1 MAWLRP
7 ARASRLIGAI
17 LLGVLSFLLPTCNAA
32 QTEAASGAA
41 APAIEFTSVPVAGED
56 NPVELN
62 TIRGRVVGARPG
74 QQVVLYARAQTAW
87 WVQPSADHPFTTIQA
102 DSKWSNSTHPGTLY
116 AALLVGP
123 DFHPL
128 PTTDVLPTEG
138 VMAVAI
144 SKGEPALWQ
153 RWWFP
158 IPCVI
163 AGALLILALYRLRL
177 RQMVKKLNLRFE
189 ERLDERMRVAQE
201 LHDTLL
207 QGLLSLSMQLHV
219 AVDQLPSD
227 SPAQPGLNRVL
238 QLMGQVIDEG
248 RNTLRGLRSSL
259 ESSQDLGGSFSKI
272 PQEFSN
278 QEAPP
283 EFRVVVVGPTLRLQ
297 PGIRDEVYRIGR
309 EAILNAY
316 RHSGAGNIELELE
329 YAANQ
334 LRVAVRDNGC
344 GIDPQV
350 VQSGRDGHWGL
361 PGMRERA
368 ERIGA
373 KLRVWSR
380 RGEGTEVE
388 LCVPSEIAFE
398 SYRSR
403 LASNWLTRWYWRNKE
418 KAESAARKRV
428 A

>member
-1 MAWLRP
+1 MRSSAWVRRFIGP
-7 ARASRLIGAI
+7 AC
-17 LLGVLSFLLPTCNAA
+17 LLAVSLLLPELLPDCAVA
-32 QTEAASGAA
+32 QTSAA

-56 NPVELN
+56 NPEELN
-62 TIRGRVVGARPG
+62 TIRGRAIGAQPG
-74 QQVVLYARAQTAW
+74 QQIVLYARGQTTW
-87 WVQPSADHPFTTIQA
+87 WVQPSADHPFTSIQA
-102 DSKWSNSTHPGTLY
+102 DSKWSNSTHPGIVY

-138 VMAVAI
+138 VIAVAI
-144 SKGEPALWQ
+144 SKGGPALWQ

-163 AGALLILALYRLRL
+163 GGAWVIFALYRLRL
-177 RQMVKKLNLRFE
+177 RQVAKKLNLRFE
-189 ERLDERMRVAQE
+189 ERLGERMRVAQE

-219 AVDQLPSD
+219 AVDQLPPD
-227 SPAQPGLNRVL
+227 SPARPGLDRVL
-238 QLMGQVIDEG
+238 QLMGQVIEEG
-248 RNTLRGLRSSL
+248 RNTLRGLRASLQSSHDLGSSL
-259 ESSQDLGGSFSKI
+259 SRI
-272 PQEFSN
+272 PQEFGE
-278 QEAPP
+278 QPATD
-283 EFRVVVVGPTLRLQ
+283 FRVVVVGPVLALQ

-309 EAILNAY
+309 EAVLNAY
-316 RHSGAGNIELELE
+316 RHSRGSNVEVELE

-350 VQSGRDGHWGL
+350 VQFGRDGHWGL

-368 ERIGA
+368 ERIGG

-380 RGEGTEVE
+380 SGEGTEVE

-403 LASNWLTRWYWRNKE
+403 LASNWLTRWSWRNRE
-418 KAESAARKRV
+418 KAEPAARKRV